1 MAGSLAATELGN
13 EHVKAAFVA
22 IALAAVSVLAEE
34 TAIEVPQGTG
44 QFPTIGQVACLEEA
58 GGSLCAATYECA
70 DGATGEL
77 WGDMETHDGRAGI
90 GASSPVSAGRGCVI
104 AVDGKASV
112 KWFTGHSAD
121 GVLVGIAPNHAAL
134 RPIQRIQRTG
144 GRGGNL
150 FEYILEATDTTLS
163 EIVDEQCGHI
173 REGHPE
179 HVGCVRRELEYAMR
193 ITQLESNAATRCLF
207 DVEWNT
213 HKSSG
218 TRPRYTSTLLDWAGK
233 QGPLP
238 DDSDEADPD
247 NIRQCFDQVQDV
259 TRRYGMEWYNA
270 FGCDDGSSWRCSWTL
285 RIIE

>member
-1 MAGSLAATELGN
+1 M
-13 EHVKAAFVA
+13 KAAFVA

-90 GASSPVSAGRGCVI
+90 GASSPVSTGRGCVI

-121 GVLVGIAPNHAAL
+121 GALVGIAPNHAAL

-179 HVGCVRRELEYAMR
+179 HVYCTGRELVHALR
-193 ITQLESNAATRCLF
+193 ATQLESNAATRCLF
-207 DVEWNT
+207 DVDWNT
-213 HKSSG
+213 YTSSG
-218 TRPRYTSTLLDWAGK
+218 NTGDNPLSYAWDLHSAGRL
-233 QGPLP
+233 GPLP
-238 DDSDEADPD
+238 NDGDGADPD
-247 NIRQCFDQVQDV
+247 DIRQCFDQVQDE
-259 TRRYGMEWYNA
+259 TRRYGIEWYS
-270 FGCDDGSSWRCSWTL
+270 DDGRPRWTL

>member
-1 MAGSLAATELGN
+1 M
-13 EHVKAAFVA
+13 KAAFVA

-44 QFPTIGQVACLEEA
+44 QFPTIGQVACLEES

-90 GASSPVSAGRGCVI
+90 GASSPVSAGQGCVI

-150 FEYILEATDTTLS
+150 LDYILEATDTTLS

-179 HVGCVRRELEYAMR
+179 HVGCAYRVLGRALRA
-193 ITQLESNAATRCLF
+193 TQLESNAATRCLF
-207 DVEWNT
+207 DVQWNT
-213 HKSSG
+213 NKSWGDSPFIYAED
-218 TRPRYTSTLLDWAGK
+218 RLDWAGSR
-233 QGPLP
+233 GPLP
-238 DDSDEADPD
+238 DDGDEADPD
-247 NIRQCFDQVQDV
+247 DIRQCFDQVQDE
-259 TRRYGMEWYNA
+259 TRRYGIEWY
-270 FGCDDGSSWRCSWTL
+270 FDDGIRRWTL

>member
-1 MAGSLAATELGN
+1 M
-13 EHVKAAFVA
+13 KAAFVA

-44 QFPTIGQVACLEEA
+44 QFPTIGQVACLEES

-90 GASSPVSAGRGCVI
+90 GASSPVSAGQGCVI

-150 FEYILEATDTTLS
+150 LDYILSAVDTTVL
-163 EIVDEQCGHI
+163 EIADEQCGHI

-179 HVGCVRRELEYAMR
+179 HVRCVERILEHALKTAR
-193 ITQLESNAATRCLF
+193 IGSNAATRCLF
-207 DVEWNT
+207 DVEW
-213 HKSSG
+213 
-218 TRPRYTSTLLDWAGK
+218 YTWGVSCTSCDQYPLDPTWQRDLYDAGSH
-233 QGPLP
+233 GPLTGERDEE
-238 DDSDEADPD
+238 DDVYDT
-247 NIRQCFDQVQDV
+247 RQCFDQVQAV
-259 TRRYGMEWYNA
+259 TREQGFEW
-270 FGCDDGSSWRCSWTL
+270 FDDGEGRWKL
-285 RIIE
+285 RLLE